1 MRPLHEHLAGRLL
14 NKLAAALEAH
24 PGWFVFPQLVLLAAA
39 IAYTAT
45 DLRFSTNRSDL
56 VSAHEKYQRNFL
68 VLKEEFKF
76 QDSLV
81 AIVESEGQQ
90 KNRQFVERLA
100 LKLQSEP
107 DLFEDVYFKGDLKL
121 MGAKALLFLPE
132 ETLEDLRQALV
143 EYAPLIKTFSQA
155 NSLNSPFEL
164 VNRQLLNVPES
175 ASPQEQPLAHTLPVL
190 HRIVEEASKS
200 ITGAAVP
207 PMPGITAFFG
217 DRPGLYLTFASGQI
231 YAVLAS
237 AASEDI
243 EVQAIHRLRE
253 LVRETQLE
261 VPGVNAGI
269 TGEPVLKL
277 DEMTQAE
284 RDVSRAALLS
294 LVLVAVIFI
303 YGTMKFGADSATV
316 CLLIGIG
323 YTPGFAT
330 LTVGR
335 LNILS
340 ITGPDPDW
348 SGD

>member
-24 PGWFVFPQLVLLAAA
+24 PWWFVFPQLVLLAAA
-39 IAYTAT
+39 ITYTAT

-107 DLFEDVYFKGDLKL
+107 DLFVDVYFKGDHKL

-132 ETLEDLRQALV
+132 ETLEDLRQALG
-143 EYAPLIKTFSQA
+143 EYAPLIETFSQVD
-155 NSLNSPFEL
+155 SLSSLFEL
-164 VNRQLLNVPES
+164 VNRQLRN
-175 ASPQEQPLAHTLPVL
+175 ARRPQAQQQPWRTPCPC
-190 HRIVEEASKS
+190 HRIVEEAPRASPGG
-200 ITGAAVP
+200 GAADT
-207 PMPGITAFFG
+207 GITAFFG

-237 AASEDI
+237 WARRTRCGRFVVCANWCRDA
-243 EVQAIHRLRE
+243 VE
-253 LVRETQLE
+253 L
-261 VPGVNAGI
+261 PA
-269 TGEPVLKL
+269 
-277 DEMTQAE
+277 
-284 RDVSRAALLS
+284 
-294 LVLVAVIFI
+294 
-303 YGTMKFGADSATV
+303 
-316 CLLIGIG
+316 
-323 YTPGFAT
+323 
-330 LTVGR
+330 
-335 LNILS
+335 
-340 ITGPDPDW
+340 
-348 SGD
+348 